1 MAQKIDF
8 SRPFNDL
15 TQYIPQNL
23 QNPVNK
29 GLLDNLFNRFMTRDE
44 SVPMYGYVGRKPSAA
59 DNKKPRLSQP
69 SVERDINAVVPV
81 LNFDVGTEKIAFT
94 VEDLLNKAKALS
106 LDTDD
111 LAWLYSQANTFAP
124 PINFDKF
131 TNFFN
136 YYWVGKALK
145 ADLSWNPELL
155 PEYYVIARPQPSDL
169 DKPNVEAATTTGE
182 DLVLTGSGFI
192 DQEFIITFTTPT
204 TFTVTPTNPLTGPG
218 GTYVPVTTTYTLSAA
233 PPKGQPLPV
242 SDIVDSFV
250 FTVVGADQRSFDLMQ
265 FKITREPLYTLNDT
279 HDGYKGFR
287 AGDKF
292 TVDITYLSLNYSVSF
307 TGSSGVRGSV
317 GSVRALQ
324 SYQTID
330 GYQIKKGDRVLVK
343 NQVIT
348 ADNGIYVVSDQG
360 WTRAADFTTGTWSAG
375 AKVFVNNGMTNA
387 SSLWTSIGDTAA
399 FTWNKVPGITQS
411 NTNDWQEG
419 NFWVKTEDLALFGLD
434 STSDIEQASRPIIE
448 YASNLQLNSFVDVSS
463 GVPCDNTDTATNY
476 TQEKTE
482 FNQLAL
488 FDLFRYDGTHAGK
501 VSSIFYYVE
510 DLTATLD
517 VALQKRVK
525 RTSSISADFLFNHG
539 CADEDGSLLFFKQ
552 DGALHTVWHA
562 GYTEPRVIDYAFKG
576 AGSGFLDDITTSQ
589 NTLQLVWTIKAISPT
604 VFQLSASRAL
614 PLPESVLTATVGK
627 PYINSYI
634 GFTIA
639 ARTTPF
645 EVGDTFTLRIGNL
658 ERPKYVFRAEDN
670 SIQDLYGGPAADTE
684 HKGAYQIP
692 NTFYNNP
699 YNETRAEMSEG
710 SLFTHC
716 RGVLAAK
723 TGNLPL
729 DYAFGGSIY
738 LWGEQHTLLASLLMQ
753 KDVTPISMIEMSKRQ
768 YDTALN
774 TLRDLYT
781 THIINYFSSSVVKNS
796 DGSITPA
803 GQVVNSDGSLEQTVK
818 INKLLDALLEYR
830 KDDNDV
836 KTVLFDSTAAV
847 VGFPTTLPQIGLTR
861 LVTPSLAFDLVLG
874 INVLIHH
881 DGHKSSAF
889 VDSQDFRDII
899 LGNYVA
905 VNVKRSDGT
914 YTPAVGSFTSTP
926 PTNPYKGEL
935 WMRPGNTALSDL
947 LAFDVNFDTT
957 TTPPTGAR
965 GTRWYNRNTGVLST
979 STGLAWVAEPSI
991 LVAWR
996 VIDLAATL
1004 NEMLLITEQ
1013 RLYYGINPDQRIY
1026 DFAPIMSNTAFN
1038 EELKRELFNFAA
1050 LNGLDPLAT
1059 NYSASNAFTWNYS
1072 LALPSNFP
1080 ALSSTAV
1087 PARWYNALTSHQSTI
1102 PGIMQTERPDVE
1114 PWKLFGFT
1122 TYSAWWASLT
1132 PTEQSSYTPLAQ
1144 PGDLYDGT
1152 YTYSGIVRAV
1162 NNVPGNTTLT
1172 GLTTIDGVTLQS
1184 GDVVLLAAELAP
1196 PNNGLWK
1203 VSSGIW
1209 SRVSTAL
1216 TYKMYVGVAEGQKYS
1231 NTTWFLTAEVP
1242 IINSSPV
1249 FFSQVRTW
1257 TEAMWAALALQQPSL
1272 RTSVNP
1278 WTGDL
1283 LPPYVNSTLSAA
1295 AYALTT
1301 VIPAGVAMPYEF
1313 GEGSP
1318 VEEVW
1323 QRSIEYG
1330 YALAKALTRFDP
1342 LALLGFSWGFNWVK
1356 VDNVLYDGFNVSM
1369 PGHKRF
1375 RLHGETVKTRARPDA
1390 LKIASITTAAAID
1403 LTLTYDAYDAL
1414 SNQSFSIRNTSDGK
1428 LFGTVVEGPPPPPM
1442 IIDGVVQPPPSL
1454 VFNLF
1459 TITDLQI
1466 DDFGIPF
1473 NSGDKFT
1480 ITCDAGGVNI
1490 VINFIPTTTVKIFGL
1505 GQTFTNALREISVD
1519 TKSSYALSAFR
1530 EWDVNM
1536 GYRAGGLVVTD
1547 DLIVSNDAYT
1557 LSAASYSLL
1566 LKKNAIAKDIW
1577 LQALRVTVTQYGT
1590 LASAPPSALGP
1601 QYRSTPITN
1610 VPGGDG
1616 SDWVFRV
1623 EGYNPRYTALSYYN
1637 LQNIPN
1643 GVAFPSLAVIGTR
1656 FFRHDLGELY
1666 SFNGMNW
1673 DVVMSEDLVT
1683 FNVLDQSKTE
1693 LAWFRPTVENGVI
1706 STYLPI
1712 TIVGIQNLI
1721 NFLFGYARH
1730 TESQGWR
1737 FNTNNEYNIDAETG
1751 RHRNWQLEIEKLISN
1766 IYSGINMGEGQ
1777 ILNPFMDRVW
1787 VQQDT
1792 GMLSA
1797 FSDVALFDI
1806 AGDAGVF
1813 DVLGVRYKATDLRPL
1828 RGNLISSIAAIGPMY
1843 SVHAQLDE
1851 FEHLFIFKDWIDTSL
1866 QTGLLYDAFSGSRSV
1881 TYQFNGKQQGS
1892 KTFRPEFGGHY
1903 IVGNEVRRNVQSST
1917 DMLQNVYDANYVFE
1931 DTLTSKH
1938 ALALLGFNTKDYF
1951 NLLDITDNTQF
1962 NFWRGL
1968 IHAKGTNLSVDAYLN
1983 SDRFQIAEIDEY
1995 WAYKI
2000 AQYGDNRQRNYP
2012 EMHIQVEDTQQQ
2024 FTQLQFD
2031 ADTTN
2036 PLHVLP
2042 NFTQI
2047 NKLDETRWFTL
2058 DDIDQDAYF
2067 KAEPVG
2073 TYVRTFGALETY
2085 PQQVTLQ
2092 FIADKLTTFSVTT
2105 PPGGGT
2111 ATMLNS
2117 TTFLVTGACT
2127 VQIIGYGPATPR
2139 YNPIKLFNYVASEL
2153 VQEIPH
2159 WHPAIGQ
2166 HNPVALEEINTIS
2179 ELDPARYT
2187 YSTSVKGNS
2196 SYDPLRPWGDKELGR
2211 VWLDTRNLAYV
2222 PYYDTT
2228 IFPSRGE
2235 RLSRWGAL
2243 ADFGSVDVYEWV
2255 RSTVPPANYAALAAV
2270 QAFDAD
2276 IAPAEKASGDVALQ
2290 ETYYRDRNW
2299 FIRPVAWSQT
2309 GTLSGGHPSF
2319 SGSFNSQLFIDG
2331 TTYSLQLGTFAECG
2345 ISAGMYIGAWNPDP
2359 ASPKAV
2365 SEAII
2370 TSDFKKVFSDGSNSG
2385 IAVSRSSTLG
2395 VPATV
2400 TISMSEH
2407 TEQTGQLVF
2416 SLSGL
2421 DVDPGIPRTDI
2432 DGVVIGYD
2440 FTSELRVQDAD
2451 TGIQETITL
2460 DSVFDVG
2467 STFPTVTLT
2476 AGQKFTYV
2484 FATLGIQIDLVVTTT
2499 GPYPKVITGGGT
2511 YAPVQYAIYQALGAF
2526 ISTRDAVTVEVVVPI
2541 SGLPNPNA
2549 LSNDPADA
2557 LNILN
2562 EGIGWTAWEV
2572 PTQAQLTAD
2581 GQQPYSIWKPYP
2593 GDYIAFMPSQTT
2605 LAEAIAYEKDP
2616 LVLNDATII
2625 HRYSTTWKDWQKL
2638 FDTVYVATAS
2648 VAGSVEFTHFEN
2660 IEPTRTT
2667 VYVNG
2672 IAQLKASYTIV
2683 GKIIAVANVL
2693 AGHTVRVTIRKYNPS
2708 AEELAFDP
2716 AAADNLTYQRQHKK
2730 DFEYV
2735 VLSTRS
2741 PDGSPS
2747 TTYYYFWVKNRT
2759 VAAAGKK
2766 LSVQAIAQELKDG
2779 PTSYL
2784 TFQTTDAGM
2793 LGSGSTSD
2801 PYRYDAIAIF
2811 GLSYLVTQNDTFKLR
2826 FTRNFTLRA
2835 DEVDVFG
2842 AELKNTHTEWGLI
2855 RPAQRVRIPE
2865 TLWTKLVDS
2874 TAGEDGAGN
2883 PVPSLKRVLYD
2894 QRAGTKTQFGFG
2906 NEQTMAPSALL
2917 RMSIQHI
2924 ILNTRL
2930 IDSSGADPVPDFISC
2945 LDFAQKDTWFSTPAN
2960 CRITLTTIWA
2970 NAKVSQINEIFFAA
2984 LEDILAANL
2993 ELSDI
2998 FKTSRL
3004 SAYSVRTIS
3013 ASVQAPGVGGS
3024 VIPGPAPAPSP
3035 TPVRALNFP
3044 ITLGGATN
3052 NFFSTAASNFPI
3064 ILGGSAGNL
3073 FGSAV
3078 NNFPISLVGGGI
3090 SDGGGEFIGTTPN
3103 DLPITLVGA
3112 ARNFFGTTS
3121 NDFPITLLSGS
3132 TVVPMGGPLVMTID
3146 LEALDRV
3153 NLPIGNILF
3162 MTLGA
3167 PSTPSSTKAY
3177 WEALLGVPV
3186 VPPDAV
3192 IDWGDGTTTNVSS
3205 YSTVSH
3211 TYTATSGTFTVTVSG
3226 TFQYIEAGDH
3236 VVSVDSWSN
3245 AAGLKRGY
3253 FGINITNVPNYLP
3266 SSFTSITFVDAASF
3280 NDDNVTSWDTSNL
3293 TSMAGMFASS
3303 NGSARTMLFN
3313 QDIGGWDTGKVTD
3326 MSAMFQYATSFNQGL
3341 LFDPIGNLSPLL
3353 WNTSNVTN
3361 MSSMFEGAADFNQP
3375 IGFWDT
3381 GKVTNM
3387 SNMFAGA
3394 PVFDQGLSGWNTS
3407 SVTNMSSM
3415 FAGSGEFNRDIG
3427 SWDTSKV
3434 TNMSG
3439 MFSNAKEFGRFNVS
3453 SIGSWNTS
3461 SVTNMSGMFSYNDV
3475 FNTGIGSWDTSSVT
3489 NMSNMFAHNTAFNQP
3504 IGTWDTSSVTDMS
3517 NMFYGNNGFNP
3528 AFIPN
3533 RGFNQPIGSWD
3544 TGAVTTMEAMFSYN
3558 DVFNQPIGTWDT
3570 SSVTTMENMFRLNN
3584 VFNKDLSGW
3593 DTSSV
3598 TIMRR
3603 MFNSAT
3609 AFNRNIGAWNTSAV
3623 TIMVG
3628 MFHNATAFN
3637 QPIGSWNTG
3646 AVLDF
3651 SQMFFGASAFNRP
3664 IGSWNTSSGS
3674 GFDRMFC
3681 SGEGVHLEPVGTS
3694 SFNQDLSGWDMGRA
3708 ANMSGMF
3715 KGATFFNGNIS
3726 SWRPAKVYRIDEMFR
3741 GATSFNQDI
3750 SGWNA
3755 GTGSTMPTTMEAM
3768 FYGASAF
3775 RQDIGGWDVGK
3786 VNNMSLMFQ
3795 DAGAFSQNLSSW
3807 CVSLIT
3813 TTDPYYLGTGNGLLT
3828 PLLPVW
3834 GTCPPR
3840 AGTFAA
3846 TFNTALTGNAP
3857 IQISLGVPVQY
3868 GASTASINWG
3878 DGNTQKVTL
3887 NSTIDH
3893 QYSIAGTYNVTITG
3907 NTTSFEIDP
3916 NFDGSLVG
3924 VDQWDDL
3931 IGLTRVRLG
3940 SPNLTYV
3947 PATLPITIT
3956 DTSNMFE
3963 KAYQFNQD
3971 ISGWDVSRVTNMSS
3985 MFNSA
3990 TVFNQPIGSWDTF
4003 KVTNMNNMFFRARAF
4018 NQNINLW
4025 RTGAV
4030 TNMSYMFCQADVFN
4044 QPLATIP
4051 EQGLG
4056 SVTTWS
4062 VGNVTNMSSMFDGAL
4077 AFNQNIS
4084 NWSVNRVTNMSR
4096 MFFGALAFN
4105 QNIST
4110 WNTAAVTNMEFM
4122 FANAAV
4128 FNQPIGSWNTG
4139 IVTNMRSMFSG
4150 ATLFS
4155 QPIAWNTRNVTNMN
4169 SMFSNGRF
4177 NRSLFSLNTSAV
4189 TDMNSMFAGNRNFN
4203 QPIGAWKTGAVIDM
4217 GGMFNGVTYFNQD
4230 LTQWCVTNIA
4240 SEPTDFATGADLL
4253 PANYPVWG
4261 TCPSPLTFEAL
4272 FVSSP
4277 IDSISPAATA
4287 SIFGTG
4293 TPVYSNGVTFSP
4305 SANTARGLVWAG
4317 AKLAVNDAT
4326 YIGKN
4331 VRYTTVANFKT
4342 ASTSG
4347 SSAVRPFFQ
4356 YYDASTI
4363 SAYGFGITV
4372 VSSVLRLNWYLRING
4387 VITSGIIDTA
4397 VLNVDKTYTLSWDST
4412 GTSVDWIVDGIT
4424 VKTLTATRYAGE
4436 PYIFCQRPPS
4446 GTPGVNSIKFNYLN
4460 MDAT

>member
-8 SRPFNDL
+8 SRPYNDL

-23 QNPVNK
+23 QNPVSTS
-29 GLLDNLFNRFMTRDE
+29 LLSNLFNRFMTRDE
-44 SVPMYGYVGRKPSAA
+44 SVPMYGYIGRKPAAA
-59 DNKKPRLSQP
+59 DNKKPLLSQP
-69 SVERDINAVVPV
+69 SVERSINSVIPV
-81 LNFDVGTEKIAFT
+81 LNFDLGTEKIAFT

-111 LAWLYSQANTFAP
+111 LSWLYSQANTFAP

-136 YYWVGKALK
+136 YYWIGKAL
-145 ADLSWNPELL
+145 ASAPNLPWNPELL
-155 PEYYVIARPQPSDL
+155 PEYYVIAKPQPSDL
-169 DKPNVEAATTTGE
+169 NKLNVQTATVTNE

-204 TFTVTPTNPLTGPG
+204 SFTITPTNPLTGPG
-218 GTYVPVTTTYTLSAA
+218 GTYVPVTTTYTLAA
-233 PPKGQPLPV
+233 PPSIPQSTPV
-242 SDIVDSFV
+242 SDVVDSFV
-250 FTVVGADQRSFDLMQ
+250 FTVVGPAGSFNLVQ
-265 FKITREPLYTLNDT
+265 FKTTREPTYTALGV
-279 HDGYKGFR
+279 HDGYTEFR
-287 AGDKF
+287 AGDIF
-292 TVDITYLSLNYSVSF
+292 TIATTYLSTNYNITF
-307 TGSSGVRGSV
+307 TGAGGIKGLI
-317 GSVRALQ
+317 GSVRVLQ
-324 SYQTID
+324 SYQNVG
-330 GYQIKKGDRVLVK
+330 GYQVRYGDRVLIK
-343 NQVIT
+343 NQTIT
-348 ADNGIYVVSDQG
+348 ADNGIYEVTDQG
-360 WTRAADFTTGTWSAG
+360 WKRAADFTIGTWTAG
-375 AKVFVNNGMTNA
+375 ARVFVNNGTNA
-387 SSLWTSIGDTAA
+387 SSLWTSVGESPA
-399 FTWNKVPGITQS
+399 FTWNLVPGITQS
-411 NTNDWQEG
+411 NSNDWQEG
-419 NFWVKTEDLALFGLD
+419 NFWVRTQDLGLFGLD
-434 STSDIEQASRPIIE
+434 STSNIVQATRPIIE
-448 YASNLQLNSFVDVSS
+448 YDSNLQLNSYVDVS
-463 GVPCDNTDTATNY
+463 GIPNENRVANY
-476 TQEKTE
+476 KQEKTE

-517 VALQKRVK
+517 IALQKRVK
-525 RTSSISADFLFNHG
+525 TTSSVSADFLFNHG
-539 CADEDGSLLFFKQ
+539 CADEDGSLLFFKK
-552 DGALHTVWHA
+552 DGALSTVWHA
-562 GYTEPRVIDYAFKG
+562 GYTEPTVIDYALKG
-576 AGSGFLDDITTSQ
+576 VGNGFLNNITASHTAQ
-589 NTLQLVWTIKAISPT
+589 QQVWTITAISPT
-604 VFQLSASRAL
+604 EFQLAASRVPLL
-614 PLPESVLTATVGK
+614 PTAVLTATVGDL
-627 PYINSYI
+627 YTNSDI
-634 GFTIA
+634 SFTISA
-639 ARTTPF
+639 GSTPF
-645 EVGDTFTLRIGNL
+645 EIGDKFTLRIGNM
-658 ERPKYVFRAEDN
+658 ERPRYAFRAEDN
-670 SIQDLYGGPAADTE
+670 TVQDLYGGPAADTDG
-684 HKGAYQIP
+684 KGAYQLP

-710 SLFTHC
+710 SLFTHF

-729 DYAFGGSIY
+729 DYAFGGSMY

-753 KDVTPISMIEMSKRQ
+753 RDVTPISMIEMSKRH

-774 TLRDLYT
+774 TLRDLFT
-781 THIINYFSSSVVKNS
+781 THIVNYFSSTEVKNA

-803 GQVVNSDGSLEQTVK
+803 GRVVNSDGSTAQTAK
-818 INKLLDALLEYR
+818 INTLLDALLAYR
-830 KDDNDV
+830 QDDYDV

-847 VGFPTTLPQIGLTR
+847 VGFPTTLPQIGLAR
-861 LVTPSLAFDLVLG
+861 LVTPSLQFDRVLG

-881 DGHKSSAF
+881 DGHESSAF
-889 VDSQDFRDII
+889 VDSQDFRDSI
-899 LGNYVA
+899 LGNYIA

-926 PTNPYKGEL
+926 PLNPYKGEL

-947 LAFDVNFDTT
+947 LAFDVNFDTP
-957 TTPPTGAR
+957 TTPSAKEIGS
-965 GTRWYNRNTGVLST
+965 RWYNRNTGVLST
-979 STGLAWVAEPSI
+979 SNGLSWIAEPSI
-991 LVAWR
+991 MVAWR
-996 VIDLAATL
+996 VINLAATL
-1004 NEMLLITEQ
+1004 NEMLLVTEQ
-1013 RLYYGINPDQRIY
+1013 RLYNGINPDQRLY
-1026 DFAPIMSNTAFN
+1026 DFAQIMADTAF
-1038 EELKRELFNFAA
+1038 EGELKRELFNFAA

-1059 NYSASNAFTWNYS
+1059 NYSASDAFTWNYS
-1072 LALPSNFP
+1072 QALTSNFP
-1080 ALSSTAV
+1080 SLSSSSV

-1102 PGIMQTERPDVE
+1102 PGIAQTERPDIE

-1132 PTEQSSYTPLAQ
+1132 PTEQISYTSLAT
-1144 PGDLYDGT
+1144 PTDLYDGT
-1152 YTYSGIVRAV
+1152 YTYSGMVRAV
-1162 NNVPGNTTLT
+1162 NNVPGNTMLT
-1172 GLTTIDGVTLQS
+1172 GLTSIDGVSLQS
-1184 GDVVLLAAELAP
+1184 GDVVLLAAEIAAA
-1196 PNNGLWK
+1196 NNGLWR
-1203 VSSGIW
+1203 VSSGVW
-1209 SRVSTAL
+1209 SRVSTVL
-1216 TYKMYVGVAEGQKYS
+1216 TYKMYVEVSEGQKYT
-1231 NTTWFLTAEVP
+1231 NTAWFLSADVEILDT
-1242 IINSSPV
+1242 SPV
-1249 FFSQVRTW
+1249 LFSQIRIW

-1278 WTGDL
+1278 WNGDL
-1283 LPPYVNSTLSAA
+1283 LPPYVNSSLPAA
-1295 AYALTT
+1295 AYALTS
-1301 VIPAGVAMPYEF
+1301 VIPAGVAMPYQF

-1330 YALAKALTRFDP
+1330 YSLAKSLARFDP

-1375 RLHGETVKTRARPDA
+1375 RLHGETIKTRARPDA
-1390 LKIASITTAAAID
+1390 LTIGSITTAAAID

-1428 LFGTVVEGPPPPPM
+1428 LLGTVVEGPPPPPM
-1442 IIDGVVQPPPSL
+1442 IIDGVVQPPSPIFFDS
-1454 VFNLF
+1454 
-1459 TITDLQI
+1459 TAIADLRI

-1473 NSGDKFT
+1473 NSGDKFR
-1480 ITCDAGGVNI
+1480 ITCEAGGVNI
-1490 VINFIPTTTVKIFGL
+1490 VISFIPTTVVKIFGL

-1530 EWDVNM
+1530 EWDINM

-1557 LSAASYSLL
+1557 LSPASYSLL

-1577 LQALRVTVTQYGT
+1577 LQALRITVTQYGA
-1590 LASAPPSALGP
+1590 LAATPPSVLGP
-1601 QYRSTPITN
+1601 QYRSTPIAN
-1610 VPGGDG
+1610 VPAGDG

-1623 EGYNPRYTALSYYN
+1623 EGYNPRYTSLSYYN

-1643 GVAFPSLAVIGTR
+1643 GVAFPALAAIGEK
-1656 FFRHDLGELY
+1656 FFRHDLGDLY
-1666 SFNGMNW
+1666 SFNGTSW
-1673 DVVMSEDLVT
+1673 DIVMSDDLVT
-1683 FNVLDQSKTE
+1683 FNVLDQSNTE
-1693 LAWFRPTVENGVI
+1693 LTWFQSTVETGVI
-1706 STYLPI
+1706 NTYLPL

-1721 NFLFGYARH
+1721 NFLFGYARYS
-1730 TESQGWR
+1730 ESQGWR
-1737 FNTNNEYNIDAETG
+1737 FNTDNEYNIDAETG

-1766 IYSGINMGEGQ
+1766 IYLGIDIGQGQ
-1777 ILNPFMDRVW
+1777 IVNPFVDRVW

-1797 FSDVALFDI
+1797 FSDKALFDI
-1806 AGDAGVF
+1806 TGDAGVF
-1813 DVLGVRYKATDLRPL
+1813 DVLGARYKAVDLRPL
-1828 RGNLISSIAAIGPMY
+1828 RGNLVSSIAAIGPMY
-1843 SVHAQLDE
+1843 SVHAQIDE

-1881 TYQFNGKQQGS
+1881 TYQFNGRQQGS

-1903 IVGNEVRRNVQSST
+1903 IVGNEVRRNVQAST
-1917 DMLQNVYDANYVFE
+1917 DMLQNVYDANHVFE

-1951 NLLDITDNTQF
+1951 DLLDITQQTQF

-1968 IHAKGTNLSVDAYLN
+1968 IHAKGTNLSIDAYLN

-2000 AQYGDNRQRNYP
+2000 AQYGDNRQRTYP
-2012 EMHIQVEDTQQQ
+2012 EMRIQVEDTLQQ

-2031 ADTTN
+2031 AD
-2036 PLHVLP
+2036 PQKVLP

-2047 NKLDETRWFTL
+2047 AKLDETRWFTL
-2058 DDIDQDAYF
+2058 DDLDQDAYF

-2073 TYVRTFGALETY
+2073 TYVRTFDASETY
-2085 PQQVTLQ
+2085 PLQVILP
-2092 FIADKLTTFSVTT
+2092 FIADSLTTFSVTV
-2105 PPGGGT
+2105 PALSNGG
-2111 ATMLNS
+2111 AAMLNS
-2117 TTFLVTGACT
+2117 TTFLVTGECT
-2127 VQIIGYGPATPR
+2127 VQAIGYGPATPR
-2139 YNPIKLFNYVASEL
+2139 YNPIKLFNYVADAL

-2187 YSTSVKGNS
+2187 YSTLVEGNS

-2211 VWLDTRNLAYV
+2211 VWLDTRNLTYV

-2228 IFPSRGE
+2228 IFDDRGE
-2235 RLSRWGAL
+2235 RLTRWGAL
-2243 ADFGSVDVYEWV
+2243 ADFGTVDVYEWV
-2255 RSTVPPANYAALAAV
+2255 RSTVAPANYAALAAV

-2331 TTYSLQLGTFAECG
+2331 TTYSLQLGTFAERG

-2365 SEAII
+2365 SEAIV

-2385 IAVSRSSTLG
+2385 IAVSRNSTLG

-2416 SLSGL
+2416 SISGL
-2421 DVDPGIPRTDI
+2421 DVEPGIPRTDI
-2432 DGVVIGYD
+2432 DGVVIGYE
-2440 FTSELRVQDAD
+2440 FTSELRVRDAD
-2451 TGIQETITL
+2451 TGIQETLTL

-2484 FATLGIQIDLVVTTT
+2484 FTTLGIQIDLVVTTT
-2499 GPYPKVITGGGT
+2499 GSYPKVITGGGT

-2526 ISTRDAVTVEVVVPI
+2526 ISTRDAATVEVIVPI

-2549 LSNDPADA
+2549 LSNDPEDA
-2557 LNILN
+2557 LSILN
-2562 EGIGWTAWEV
+2562 GGVGWTAWEV

-2581 GQQPYSIWKPYP
+2581 GQQPYSIWKPHP
-2593 GDYIAFMPSQTT
+2593 GDYVAFTPSQAT

-2638 FDTVYVATAS
+2638 FDTVYEATAALNGPIS
-2648 VAGSVEFTHFEN
+2648 FTHFEN

-2672 IAQLKASYTIV
+2672 IAQLKASYTII
-2683 GKIIAVANVL
+2683 GKIITVTDVK
-2693 AGHTVRVTIRKYNPS
+2693 AGHTARVTIRKYNPS
-2708 AEELAFDP
+2708 TEELAFDP
-2716 AAADNLTYQRQHKK
+2716 AVADNLTYQRQHKK
-2730 DFEYV
+2730 DFAYV
-2735 VLSTRS
+2735 VLSTRES
-2741 PDGSPS
+2741 DGSPS

-2766 LSVQAIAQELKDG
+2766 LSVQSIAQELKDG

-2793 LGSGSTSD
+2793 LGSGTSND
-2801 PYRYDAIAIF
+2801 PYRYDAIAIS

-2865 TLWTKLVDS
+2865 TLWNKLVDS
-2874 TAGEDGAGN
+2874 AAGQDSAGN
-2883 PVPSLKRVLYD
+2883 AVPSLKRVLYD
-2894 QRAGTKTQFGFG
+2894 LRTGGKTQFGFG
-2906 NEQTMAPSALL
+2906 KEQTMAPSALL
-2917 RMSIQHI
+2917 RLSIQYI

-2930 IDSSGADPVPDFISC
+2930 IDSSGTVPVSDFIAC
-2945 LDFAQKDTWFSTPAN
+2945 LDFSQKDTWFSTPAN
-2960 CRITLTTIWA
+2960 CRATMTVIWG

-3013 ASVQAPGVGGS
+3013 AAQQAPDLGASLVPGPGPG
-3024 VIPGPAPAPSP
+3024 PGPA
-3035 TPVRALNFP
+3035 PVRALNFP
-3044 ITLGGATN
+3044 ITLAGAN
-3052 NFFSTAASNFPI
+3052 NSFFRTTPNNFPI
-3064 ILGGSAGNL
+3064 ILGATANYFSGPTSND
-3073 FGSAV
+3073 
-3078 NNFPISLVGGGI
+3078 FPISLVGGGI
-3090 SDGGGEFIGTTPN
+3090 KSENNNAFVGTTPN
-3103 DLPITLVGA
+3103 DFPITLVGA
-3112 ARNFFGTTS
+3112 ARNFFGTTP

-3132 TVVPMGGPLVMTID
+3132 TVAPTGGPLVMTID
-3146 LEALDRV
+3146 LEALDLV
-3153 NLPIGNILF
+3153 NLPIGNTF
-3162 MTLGA
+3162 GMTLGA

-3226 TFQYIEAGDH
+3226 TFQYIEADDH

-3266 SSFTSITFVDAASF
+3266 SSFTSITFADAASF
-3280 NDDNVTSWDTSNL
+3280 NDNNVTSWDTSNL
-3293 TSMAGMFASS
+3293 TSMAGMFASIWRP
-3303 NGSARTMLFN
+3303 ARTMLFN
-3313 QDIGGWDTGKVTD
+3313 RNISGWDTGKVTD
-3326 MSAMFQYATSFNQGL
+3326 MSGMFNNATSFNLGKVIQE
-3341 LFDPIGNLSPLL
+3341 STETTPLL

-3361 MSSMFEGAADFNQP
+3361 MSSMFACEGTTTSFDQP
-3375 IGFWDT
+3375 IGSWDT
-3381 GKVTNM
+3381 SKVTNM

-3394 PVFDQGLSGWNTS
+3394 TVFDQGINGWNTG
-3407 SVTNMSSM
+3407 SVTNMSGM
-3415 FAGSGEFNRDIG
+3415 FASSIAFNRDIG

-3439 MFSNAKEFGRFNVS
+3439 MFSNAKEFGRFNVPYIGS
-3453 SIGSWNTS
+3453 WDTSNVTNMSGMFANNDVFNTGIGSWNTS
-3461 SVTNMSGMFSYNDV
+3461 SVTNMS
-3475 FNTGIGSWDTSSVT
+3475 
-3489 NMSNMFAHNTAFNQP
+3489 NMFAQNTAFNQP

-3558 DVFNQPIGTWDT
+3558 DEFNQPIDTWDT
-3570 SSVTTMENMFRLNN
+3570 SSVTTMETMFRLNGA
-3584 VFNKDLSGW
+3584 FNQDLSGW

-3598 TIMRR
+3598 INMRR

-3609 AFNRNIGAWNTSAV
+3609 AFNGNIGAWNTSAV

-3651 SQMFFGASAFNRP
+3651 SQMFSGASAFNQP

-3681 SGEGVHLEPVGTS
+3681 SGEGFNLEPVGTS
-3694 SFNQDLSGWDMGRA
+3694 SFNQDLNGWDMGRA
-3708 ANMSGMF
+3708 GNMSGMF

-3726 SWRPAKVYRIDEMFR
+3726 SWRPAKVYRIDQMFW

-3750 SGWNA
+3750 SEWNA
-3755 GTGSTMPTTMEAM
+3755 GTDSTMPTNMSIMFGGATTFNQNIGNWDTSNVNNMEAM
-3768 FYGASAF
+3768 F
-3775 RQDIGGWDVGK
+3775 
-3786 VNNMSLMFQ
+3786 L
-3795 DAGAFSQNLSSW
+3795 DAGAFSQDLSGW
-3807 CVSLIT
+3807 CVSLIPSAGP
-3813 TTDPYYLGTGNGLLT
+3813 DYLGTGSGLLA
-3828 PLLPVW
+3828 PQLPVW
-3834 GTCPPR
+3834 GTCPPK

-3846 TFNTALTGNAP
+3846 TFNTSLTSNAP
-3857 IQISLGVPVQY
+3857 VQISLGVPVQY
-3868 GASTASINWG
+3868 GASTVSVNWG
-3878 DGNTQKVTL
+3878 DGNTQTVTL

-3893 QYSIAGTYNVTITG
+3893 QYSVAGTYNVTITG

-4003 KVTNMNNMFFRARAF
+4003 KVTDMNNMFFRARAF

-4051 EQGLG
+4051 AQGLG

-4062 VGNVTNMSSMFDGAL
+4062 VNGVTNMSSMFDGAL

-4084 NWSVNRVTNMSR
+4084 NWFVNNVTNMSR
-4096 MFFGALAFN
+4096 MFFGAVSFN
-4105 QNIST
+4105 QNISA
-4110 WNTAAVTNMEFM
+4110 WNTGAVTNMEFM
-4122 FANAAV
+4122 FANAVV

-4150 ATLFS
+4150 ATLFD

-4169 SMFSNGRF
+4169 SMFSTGRF
-4177 NRSLFSLNTSAV
+4177 DQSLFSLNTSAV
-4189 TDMNSMFAGNRNFN
+4189 TDMNSMFAGNSNFN

-4217 GGMFNGVTYFNQD
+4217 GGMFNGATYFNQD

-4240 SEPTDFATGADLL
+4240 SEPTDFATGAALL

-4305 SANTARGLVWAG
+4305 SANTFRGLIWSG
-4317 AKLAVNDAT
+4317 TKLAVNDAA
-4326 YIGKN
+4326 YVGKT

-4372 VSSVLRLNWYLRING
+4372 VSSVLKLNWYLRING

-4397 VLNVDKTYTLSWDST
+4397 VLNVDRTYTLSWNSE
-4412 GTSVDWIVDGIT
+4412 GTSVEWIVDGIT
-4424 VKTLTATRYAGE
+4424 VKTLTATRIAGE
-4436 PYIFCQRPPS
+4436 PYIFCQRPQS

-4460 MDAT
+4460 METT